1 VNKKSG
7 AAGIGVDYEG
17 GPVIDPTS
25 NVIALNDAAN
35 KRQDDLREANNK
47 YLDAEFRRLEQTA
60 TLRAEHAKEIGALE
74 SNRLNA
80 IRQVDVLAV
89 NTAYDRAAATIQ
101 TLAVTTTANAENLRN
116 ALNTTAATIAA
127 QWANTVAGI
136 TERLAALE
144 MSSYEGKGK
153 QSFAD
158 PMMAELVAEMKNL
171 REVRATGAGKIE
183 GISASWGVL
192 LGAVALIATLISIG
206 SFVYAAG
213 HSTAPV
219 APQPQI
225 VYVPAPPPK

>member
-1 VNKKSG
+1 
-7 AAGIGVDYEG
+7 
-17 GPVIDPTS
+17 
-25 NVIALNDAAN
+25 
-35 KRQDDLREANNK
+35 
-47 YLDAEFRRLEQTA
+47 
-60 TLRAEHAKEIGALE
+60 
-74 SNRLNA
+74 
-80 IRQVDVLAV
+80 VDVLAV

-225 VYVPAPPPK
+225 VYVPAPLPK